1 MNGTGKDAAVTA
13 YMAGM
18 LGVATLSDLNQIL
31 IAVGLILG
39 AALAILRIIR
49 VIKFWNSKE

>member
-1 MNGTGKDAAVTA
+1 MTGTGKDAAVTA